1 MTILKAKS
9 ETGSVLICVLCTIL
23 ILSLI
28 AGNVLFTCITRYNVA
43 SGQVRGWKESIYAA
57 EAGGDVAYAEIR
69 KTVFDPTN
77 AFSGWTNTG
86 TGYSNSPAAFG
97 RDNLKTSVAVD
108 RFYPPADPG
117 GNLWWRI
124 RTKGIAPVLGLTRVT
139 MDDRINTG
147 TRGDSLLRKI
157 DFKYDHFV
165 AAYGPNGDN
174 VGKAIVPVA
183 YPQIARRIELI
194 AAPVTPF
201 SDTAIKASASFYGPG
216 SAGMVD
222 SYNSANGAYYFAANN
237 PSDPHYSDSHS
248 GSVALGSGTFNLGG
262 DIWGNVSTNGGT
274 VTAGSR
280 IHGTIDNNVPFTIPP
295 YVMPSNLPLPQ
306 ASPNKING
314 NVSLTPSTAG
324 SSGVPNYYVV
334 SSFTG
339 NLTVNQVGTAQT
351 YVDIHVTGDITG
363 SIDVKPN
370 VHVKVYFD
378 GNVNVKARDIVNE
391 SNIAANLQFYGISPT
406 DPTTTQSIYID
417 SPGNFSA
424 TFYAPS
430 ADFQIKGN
438 PDVIGAIVCKTFYE
452 NGNAS
457 WHYDRALNA
466 VGDPTDYRIASY
478 VEDMR

>member
-1 MTILKAKS
+1 MRMLRPKS
-9 ETGSVLICVLCTIL
+9 ENGSVLICVLCTIL

-28 AGNVLFTCITRYNVA
+28 AGNVLFNCITRYNVA
-43 SGQVRGWKESIYAA
+43 SGQVRGWKESLYAA
-57 EAGGDVAYAEIR
+57 EAGGDVAFAEIR
-69 KTVFDPTN
+69 KTVFDSTHAWN
-77 AFSGWTNTG
+77 GWTATG
-86 TGYSNSPAAFG
+86 STYSYSPAPFG
-97 RDNLKTSVAVD
+97 RDNLKTTVAVD
-108 RFYPPADPG
+108 PFYYDSS
-117 GNLWWRI
+117 GNPWYRI
-124 RTKGIAPVLGLTRVT
+124 RAKGVAPVLGLTRVT
-139 MDDRINTG
+139 MDDRVNSG

-157 DFKYDHFV
+157 DFKYDHFA

-174 VGKAIVPVA
+174 VGKIIQTVA
-183 YPQIARRIELI
+183 YPQIARRIELV

-201 SDTAIKASASFYGPG
+201 GDTAIKASTSFYGPG

-222 SYNSANGAYYFAANN
+222 SYNSANGPYYFAANN

-248 GSVALGSGTFNLGG
+248 GSVALGTGTFNLGG
-262 DIWGNVSTNGGT
+262 DIWGSVSTNGGN
-274 VTAGSR
+274 VTAGTR

-306 ASPNKING
+306 ASPTRISG

-324 SSGVPNYYVV
+324 TSAVPNYYVV

-339 NLTVNQVGTAQT
+339 SLTVNQVGTDQT

-370 VHVKVYFD
+370 VHVKIYFD

-391 SNIAANLQFYGISPT
+391 TGLAGNLQFYGVSPT
-406 DPTTTQSIYID
+406 DPTITQSIDIQ
-417 SPGNFSA
+417 SPGNYSA

-430 ADFQIKGN
+430 ADTKIWGN
-438 PDVIGAIVCKTFYE
+438 PDITGAIVCKTFYE

-466 VGDPTDYRIASY
+466 VGERTDYRVASY

>member
-1 MTILKAKS
+1 
-9 ETGSVLICVLCTIL
+9 LCTIL

-28 AGNVLFTCITRYNVA
+28 AGNVLFNCVTRYNVA
-43 SGQVRGWKESIYAA
+43 SGQVRGWKESLNAA

-69 KTVFDPTN
+69 KTVFDPTH
-77 AFSGWTNTG
+77 AFSGWTTTG
-86 TGYSNSPAAFG
+86 AGYSYSPTAFG
-97 RDNLKTSVAVD
+97 RDNLTTSAAVD
-108 RFYPPADPG
+108 AFYYDSS
-117 GNLWWRI
+117 GNPWYRI
-124 RTKGIAPVLGLTRVT
+124 RAKGVAPVLGLTRVT
-139 MDDRINTG
+139 MDDRVNSG

-174 VGKAIVPVA
+174 VSKAIVPVSK
-183 YPQIARRIELI
+183 PQIARRIELI
-194 AAPVTPF
+194 AVPVTPF
-201 SDTAIKASASFYGPG
+201 SDTAIRATNSFYGPG

-222 SYNSANGAYYFAANN
+222 SYNSNNGPYYFCANN
-237 PSDPHYSDSHS
+237 PSDPHYGDSHS
-248 GSVALGSGTFNLGG
+248 GSVALGTGTFDLGG
-262 DIWGNVSTNGGT
+262 DIWGNVSTNGGNVRPT
-274 VTAGSR
+274 SI

-295 YVMPSNLPLPQ
+295 YAMPSNLPLPQ
-306 ASPNKING
+306 ASPSRISG
-314 NVSLTPSTAG
+314 NVGLTPSTAG
-324 SSGVPNYYVV
+324 SSSVPNYYVV
-334 SSFTG
+334 SSFSG
-339 NLTVNQVGTAQT
+339 NLTVNQVGTAET

-378 GNVNVKARDIVNE
+378 GNVNVKARDIINE
-391 SNIAANLQFYGISPT
+391 GGIAGNLQFYGISPT
-406 DPTTTQSIYID
+406 DPTATQSISID

-430 ADFQIKGN
+430 ADFHINGN
-438 PDVIGAIVCKTFYE
+438 PDVTGAIVCKTFYE

-466 VGDPTDYRIASY
+466 VGERTDYRIASY

>member
-1 MTILKAKS
+1 MRILRPKS
-9 ETGSVLICVLCTIL
+9 EEGSVLICVLSTIL

-28 AGNVLFTCITRYNVA
+28 AGNVLFSCITRYNAA

-57 EAGGDVAYAEIR
+57 EAGGDLAYAEIR
-69 KTVFDPTN
+69 KTVSDPTH
-77 AFSGWTNTG
+77 AFSTWTNTG
-86 TGYSNSPAAFG
+86 TGYSYSPAAFG
-97 RDNLKTSVAVD
+97 RDNLTTSAAVD
-108 RFYPPADPG
+108 AFYYDST
-117 GNLWWRI
+117 GNPWYRI
-124 RTKGIAPVLGLTRVT
+124 RAKGVAPVLGLTRVT
-139 MDDRINTG
+139 MDDRVNSG

-157 DFKYDHFV
+157 DFNYDHFV

-174 VGKAIVPVA
+174 VGKAIVAVSR
-183 YPQIARRIELI
+183 PQIARRIELI

-201 SDTAIKASASFYGPG
+201 DDTAIRALTSFYGPG
-216 SAGMVD
+216 SAGNVD
-222 SYNSANGAYYFAANN
+222 SYNSKNGPYYFAANN

-248 GSVALGSGTFNLGG
+248 GSVALGSADFTVKG
-262 DIWGNVSTNGGT
+262 DIWGNVSTYSGN

-280 IHGTIDNNVPFTIPP
+280 IHGTIDNNVPFTLKP
-295 YVMPSNLPLPQ
+295 YAMPSTMPLPQ
-306 ASPNKING
+306 ASPSRVSG
-314 NVSLTPSTAG
+314 NVSLTPPAAG
-324 SSGVPNYYVV
+324 TSIVPNYYVV
-334 SSFTG
+334 SSFSG

-378 GNVNVKARDIVNE
+378 GNVSVKARDIINE
-391 SNIAANLQFYGISPT
+391 SGIAGDLQFYGISPI
-406 DPTTTQSIYID
+406 DPAATQSIDID

-430 ADFQIKGN
+430 ADFHINGN
-438 PDVIGAIVCKTFYE
+438 PDVTGAIVCKTFYE

-466 VGDPTDYRIASY
+466 VGERPDYRIASY